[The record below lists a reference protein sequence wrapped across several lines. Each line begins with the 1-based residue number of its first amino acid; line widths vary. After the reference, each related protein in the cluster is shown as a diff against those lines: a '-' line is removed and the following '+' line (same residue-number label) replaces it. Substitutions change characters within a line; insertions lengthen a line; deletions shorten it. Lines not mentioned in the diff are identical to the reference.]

1 MKKLFVSVLAL
12 MLVLTGCSN
21 SSNGGGNG
29 GSSEKIT
36 SQDYTTFSSTGLE
49 EGDYLVTYRASDHEY
64 NAKFVD
70 GLVDYDV
77 YGLLQGAMAESWE
90 SNEDQTEW
98 TFHLRQGVKWVT
110 SEGEEY
116 AEVTADDFVAG
127 LKHAY
132 GFNSGMGSV
141 LNGFVK
147 GVSAYLGGTGSLDDL
162 GVEAVDKYTVKY
174 TMESPCS
181 FFPSIGTYAVLY
193 PVNQSFLE
201 SKGEGCSL
209 TNPDP
214 STCDFGN
221 GQPDSIL
228 YNGGYIMTSNVAQS
242 ELTMTKNASYWNA
255 DKVYINNIS
264 YLYDDGS
271 DTTAIFNAVDAGTYT
286 GMSLPA
292 SNEAVLSA
300 AREKY
305 SDSIYTSAV
314 GGSTYWLAFNLNRR
328 AYDYQGAVV
337 SPKTD
342 AEKADTRVAMLNK
355 AFRKAI
361 MFAWDRVTF
370 YAQSKGADL
379 AENSIRNMID
389 EPEFVATSDG
399 TYIHEL
405 VEKALTD
412 MGSDLAGADLS
423 DGHDAFYNVELAKK
437 YAEQAKSE
445 LEGSVSSFPIKVD
458 VIYYGSSQTQANQA
472 SAFKQ
477 NMESVLAG
485 LVEVNLVV
493 CSTTTEYYYSGYYAD
508 YGSDSNY
515 DLYYG
520 SGWGPDYAD
529 PQTYLAIFDP
539 ETGDMLN
546 NFGLNAGNME
556 DADDKKAK
564 QVTGFYDYE
573 EKLQAAIN
581 ETADIDKRYQLFAEA
596 EATILDNALIVPYS
610 TAGGTYAISRVR
622 PYTTVTFPCGISQY
636 KMAGVVIEDH
646 IVTLTEREEWKA
658 KYDEAKAAA
667 VAAYAK

>member
-12 MLVLTGCSN
+12 MLVLTGCQNSN
-21 SSNGGGNG
+21 NGGKG
-29 GSSEKIT
+29 GSSAKI
-36 SQDYTTFSSTGLE
+36 SSEDFTTFSSTGLE

-64 NAKFVD
+64 NANFVD
-70 GLVDYDV
+70 GLVDYDI
-77 YGLLQGAMAESWE
+77 YGLLQGSLAESWE
-90 SNEDQTEW
+90 SNEDKTEW
-98 TFHLRQGVKWVT
+98 TFHLRQGVQWVT

-116 AEVTADDFVAG
+116 AEITADDFVAG

-147 GVSAYLGGTGSLDDL
+147 GVSEYLGGTGSLDDL

-174 TMESPCS
+174 YMETPCA
-181 FFPSIGTYAVLY
+181 FFPSIATYAVLY
-193 PVNQSFLE
+193 PVNQGFLE

-209 TNPDP
+209 TKPDA

-228 YNGGYIMTSNVAQS
+228 YSGAYIMTSNVAQS
-242 ELTMTKNASYWNA
+242 ELTMKKNEKYWDA
-255 DKVYINNIS
+255 DHVYINNIS

-286 GMSLPA
+286 GMTLPA

-305 SDSIYTSAV
+305 SDSIYTTQT

-328 AYDYQGAVV
+328 AYDYQGGVV

-379 AENSIRNMID
+379 AETSIRNMLD
-389 EPEFVATSDG
+389 EPEFVADSNG
-399 TYIHEL
+399 TYIHTL
-405 VEKALTD
+405 VEEALSE

-423 DGHDAFYNVELAKK
+423 DGHDAFYNPELAKK
-437 YAEQAKSE
+437 YAAQAKSE
-445 LEGSVSSFPIKVD
+445 LEGSVSSFPIKLD
-458 VIYYGSSQTQANQA
+458 IIYYGSSQTQANQA
-472 SAFKQ
+472 SAFQQ
-477 NMESVLAG
+477 NLESVLDG
-485 LVEVNLVV
+485 LVKINLVV

-515 DLYYG
+515 DVYYG

-546 NFGLNAGNME
+546 NFGLNAGSME

-564 QVTGFYDYE
+564 EVTGFYAYRE
-573 EKLQAAIN
+573 LLRAAEA
-581 ETADIDKRYQLFAEA
+581 ETADTDKRYKLFAKA

-610 TAGGTYAISRVR
+610 TAGGQYAISRVR
-622 PYTTVTFPCGISQY
+622 PYTAVTFPCGLSSN
-636 KMAGVVIEDH
+636 KMKGRIVEDH
-646 IVTLTEREEWKA
+646 IVTLAEREQWK
-658 KYDEAKAAA
+658 KEYESAKAAA
-667 VAAYAK
+667 VAAYNK